1 MSNQIGRAN
10 HLRRIDPTIRGS
22 PEKCQDPNWLWSC
35 RTWSLVHL
43 EERFLIWRCLYIEA
57 RNTICQISCVHYVF
71 GSAFLKSSLKHVKG
85 RTWDA
90 WLKSRYE
97 SNIVSNRPI
106 GVNQTGTT
114 TLNSQRQSDLR
125 TIRSVIPKVTDRHKK
140 VVGLNPNPRN
150 FLLVEFA
157 FSPCVRVASLQELLS
172 EFLGCQQVSYMVE
185 GSIALDWKEHAGSNV
200 IPCRSA
206 ADCGLMLDVRL
217 SCKLCLLK
225 GTSLG
230 SLRYSK

>member
-1 MSNQIGRAN
+1 MSNQTGRAN
-10 HLRRIDPTIRGS
+10 HLQRIDPTIRGS

-43 EERFLIWRCLYIEA
+43 EERFLTWLCLYIEA

-97 SNIVSNRPI
+97 SNTVSNRPI

-140 VVGLNPNPRN
+140 VVGLNPNPQFPLSGVCIFSLCPRG
-150 FLLVEFA
+150 
-157 FSPCVRVASLQELLS
+157 FSPGASVGVPRMSTSFLHGWREYCIRLKRTCRKQCDTLQV
-172 EFLGCQQVSYMVE
+172 C
-185 GSIALDWKEHAGSNV
+185 
-200 IPCRSA
+200 CR
-206 ADCGLMLDVRL
+206 LWLDVG
-217 SCKLCLLK
+217 C
-225 GTSLG
+225 
-230 SLRYSK
+230 